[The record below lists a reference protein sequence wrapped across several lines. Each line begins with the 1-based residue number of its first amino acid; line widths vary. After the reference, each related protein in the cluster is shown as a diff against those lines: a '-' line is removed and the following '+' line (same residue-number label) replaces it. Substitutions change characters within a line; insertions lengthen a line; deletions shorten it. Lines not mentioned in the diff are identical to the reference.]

1 MSDKDKH
8 EHEHEKEKEKEKE
21 HEDKHEHEKEKEEK
35 EKHAEKGEH
44 EGKEHAEAGHA
55 EEQNEVQS
63 AAGEAAGAGGQG
75 ADFTVTGYV
84 WKGLGAYDKSVS
96 VHLTDDDNE
105 MDWFGREE
113 GARARISVDGGDA
126 HDVYGGGMYR
136 FEFTTP
142 EGEEIQEDMLTFYAH
157 GVGWVLV
164 PEADSAFS
172 EGCRITRLRGWQEMG
187 DTEYADVVC
196 FTPSSLILTP
206 QGEVPAA
213 ALRPGD
219 RVITAD
225 GGARPVIWAGQSFI
239 SPARRMRENLHPVRL
254 RAGAFGEGRPWRDL
268 WVSPQHRFCITGP
281 RLMLDFA
288 LEEAMVPALS
298 LIDGRR
304 VARIRAAQPVRYV
317 HLLLE
322 GHHVL
327 FANGLPCESLHPGP
341 QALAALSPPARRDL
355 LARLGSG
362 ASARGMG
369 TARPCLR
376 AREAARLAR
385 HLVPAL

>member
-1 MSDKDKH
+1 MSDEEDKD
-8 EHEHEKEKEKEKE
+8 E
-21 HEDKHEHEKEKEEK
+21 HEDEEHEDENKDEDE
-35 EKHAEKGEH
+35 EH
-44 EGKEHAEAGHA
+44 EDEDAEDQAQH
-55 EEQNEVQS
+55 ES
-63 AAGEAAGAGGQG
+63 DAGEGGGHG

-84 WKGLGAYDKSVS
+84 WKGSGVYDKPVS
-96 VHLTDDDNE
+96 VHLTDDDDE
-105 MDWFGREE
+105 MDWFGQEE
-113 GARARISVDGGDA
+113 GARAQISVDGGGT

-142 EGEEIQEDMLTFYAH
+142 EGEEIEEDMLTFYAA

-164 PEADSAFS
+164 PEADSQFT
-172 EGCRITRLRGWQEMG
+172 EGSSITRLHGWQEMG
-187 DTEYADVVC
+187 DTEYEDVVC

-206 QGEVPAA
+206 RGEVPAA

-225 GGARPVIWAGQSFI
+225 GGARPVIWAGQSFV

-254 RAGAFGEGRPWRDL
+254 RAGAFGEGRPHRDL

-288 LEEAMVPALS
+288 LDEAMVPALA
-298 LIDGRR
+298 LLDGHR
-304 VARIRAAQPVRYV
+304 VERVRAVQPVRYV

-327 FANGLPCESLHPGP
+327 FANGLPCESLLPGP
-341 QALAALSPPARRDL
+341 QALAALSPPARREL
-355 LARLGSG
+355 LARLGTG
-362 ASARGMG
+362 AAVRRMA

-376 AREAARLAR
+376 AREAASLAR
-385 HLVPAL
+385 HLLPAL